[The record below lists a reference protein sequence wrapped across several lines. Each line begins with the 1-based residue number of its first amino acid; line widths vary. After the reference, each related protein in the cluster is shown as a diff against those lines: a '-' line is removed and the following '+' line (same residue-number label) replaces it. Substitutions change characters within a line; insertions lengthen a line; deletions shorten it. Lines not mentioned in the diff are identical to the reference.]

1 MLCKCVAQQYEALT
15 LSLFI
20 FLFLLSANSFS
31 LSLLVTDKTFLNMA
45 WFAPFLQF
53 FHFHTLF
60 SSFGQNVNTNPRPT
74 AQDLAGFWDLLQL
87 SIEDIS
93 LKFDELYHLKSND
106 WQPMAS
112 AAAQTLPDRKVLPTP
127 AAQCPGW
134 GRKAAET
141 GLSPPTTTT
150 ISPTFFLTSPFKL
163 IPSLRGIDR
172 GPPSPVQRGRRDP
185 FRHAWRTS
193 SQTGL
198 SCCVF
203 KSKALLWACM
213 CHLLMQVLQW
223 SMAKTH
229 WLMWLNAVLLLLPLC
244 LNAFSYVCVSL
255 SLLCLVCDLSWCVRL
270 DSCCCRVSCD
280 LFIVLEVWSNVYI
293 NSRSHFM
300 SCHVMFWKL
309 SLMENVFLSVAC
321 FVSCMSFL
329 CITRKH

>member
-1 MLCKCVAQQYEALT
+1 
-15 LSLFI
+15 
-20 FLFLLSANSFS
+20 
-31 LSLLVTDKTFLNMA
+31 
-45 WFAPFLQF
+45 
-53 FHFHTLF
+53 
-60 SSFGQNVNTNPRPT
+60 
-74 AQDLAGFWDLLQL
+74 
-87 SIEDIS
+87 
-93 LKFDELYHLKSND
+93 
-106 WQPMAS
+106 MAS

-150 ISPTFFLTSPFKL
+150 ISPTFFLTSPFEL
-163 IPSLRGIDR
+163 IPSSRGIDR
-172 GPPSPVQRGRRDP
+172 GPPCPVQRGHGDP

-203 KSKALLWACM
+203 KCKALLWACM

-255 SLLCLVCDLSWCVRL
+255 PLLCLVCVRL
-270 DSCCCRVSCD
+270 QCCCIMQMHWPCVLWSFYCAWGLVQRV
-280 LFIVLEVWSNVYI
+280 LQFTFPFHVL
-293 NSRSHFM
+293 
-300 SCHVMFWKL
+300 SCHVLKTVSNGECISQCCLFCQL
-309 SLMENVFLSVAC
+309 YVFFC
-321 FVSCMSFL
+321 VSPESTKMYFTL
-329 CITRKH
+329 